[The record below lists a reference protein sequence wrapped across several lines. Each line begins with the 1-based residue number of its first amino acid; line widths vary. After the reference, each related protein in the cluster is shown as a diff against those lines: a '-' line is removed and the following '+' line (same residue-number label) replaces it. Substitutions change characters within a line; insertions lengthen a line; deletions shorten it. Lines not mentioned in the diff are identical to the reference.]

1 MKYGYACV
9 NPSFFMEFQQN
20 LPQQKELLRAGVKKE
35 HMIIEDTS
43 LNHPDHPARSLL
55 LRRLKAG
62 DELICYSQCDL
73 GETADERWDCL
84 NGLSDR
90 RVAVRM
96 LHMMYEPDVKAVS
109 NRFTSLRDAVR
120 EGRLALCA
128 YHKLTTETER

>member
-43 LNHPDHPARSLL
+43 LSHPDHPARSLL

-62 DELICYSQCDL
+62 DELVCYSQCDL
-73 GETADERWDCL
+73 GETAD
-84 NGLSDR
+84 
-90 RVAVRM
+90 VRM

>member
-1 MKYGYACV
+1 MSPYTHLRVAA
-9 NPSFFMEFQQN
+9 
-20 LPQQKELLRAGVKKE
+20 LLQMWFSAY
-35 HMIIEDTS
+35 
-43 LNHPDHPARSLL
+43 
-55 LRRLKAG
+55 LRN
-62 DELICYSQCDL
+62 L

-96 LHMMYEPDVKAVS
+96 LHMMYEPDVKDVS